1 MITDRFGFGHTATQR
16 FSTAAALGGI
26 CFLLALFCLQLI
38 AVSGAI
44 PPLWLPTALMTVIA
58 FRLNWADAALTLLFC
73 FISVM
78 LANTLMTSPAWIN
91 VHYALIHLLQ
101 AVLGGMLLR
110 LLLNRRAP
118 LETLYDW
125 CKLLLAAGIITPF
138 LGGFLALWLL
148 GGNGSFF
155 ATWVIAEIIGMLAIA
170 PVCLLWQPR
179 MLRQQVSR
187 RQLFETLLCIVV
199 SLSACYV
206 ALRFLPWPFTFII
219 VILFTCAVRLPRFAA
234 FVVFLVNA
242 AMISVLL
249 SLQLVVLHIDAVWLS
264 HTALWLPF
272 LLILLPSHMMSLVM
286 HSFRA
291 EKAHISES
299 ELRFRHAMEYSTIGM
314 AMVSP
319 EGRWL
324 SVNDAL
330 CQLLGYPQA
339 ELMQMTFQQLT
350 HPDDISSNVAAMQRI
365 LAGEGDSYLMEKRY
379 IRRDG
384 ETVWANLSSS
394 LVRNNK
400 GEPLYFIS
408 QLQDITELK
417 RTEET
422 NRCLMER
429 VTQANAALFAEKE
442 RMHITLDSIGEAVI
456 STNEEMLV
464 TFMNPVAERM
474 SGWSQEEA
482 AGKALSDI
490 LHITRGVNGAR
501 IENLLL
507 CALPADKTAPE
518 VDEELVL
525 HSAHHEQFDIQYSLT
540 PLKTEEGHH
549 IGTVMVVRD
558 VSESR
563 ETLRQLTYSASHD
576 ILTRLPNRAS
586 FEQQLRQ
593 LLQNISGSQQ
603 HVLVFIDLDRF
614 KAVNDAAGHAAGDA
628 LLCELSTLMLHHLH
642 GNDVIARLGGDEFGV
657 LLPDCTLR
665 SASDLI
671 QRLVNAVNHYAFQW
685 QGNIYQVGA
694 SAGMTQID
702 ATNCQSS
709 DVMSQADAA
718 CYHAKHNGRGQL
730 QIYQHHHASIVAR
743 PASALTAAE
752 VEKMPIRLL
761 SWAVTPP
768 GKTQAVS
775 FYLLEAERLAD
786 ASWPL
791 DENSWQNALQETA
804 LQLAFDRNLMR
815 HFFAHYAQPLASKAI
830 TLALPLSA
838 TALRDDAF
846 VTELHALLHASPLPP
861 AQLIVV
867 IETAALLADSSRL
880 PQTIAQ
886 LKHSGCRIM
895 LQNFGRHLDAFNQFH
910 GAAID
915 YIMMSPDLVATVH
928 ASLMDEMLVSIIH
941 GQAEKRQIITLAGP
955 VELPAAL
962 TTLNTIGI
970 NGVWGNAI
978 GERQPV
984 HHLVQNSYFAIK

>member
-1 MITDRFGFGHTATQR
+1 MITAQFGFRHRMLQRLTTALL
-16 FSTAAALGGI
+16 LGGL

-38 AVSGAI
+38 VVSGTI
-44 PPLWLPTALMTVIA
+44 SPLWLPTALMTVAA
-58 FRLNWADAALTLLFC
+58 FRLGYVEAALTLLFC
-73 FISVM
+73 FLAVI
-78 LANTLMTSPAWIN
+78 LANTLIMGSALFN
-91 VHYALIHLLQ
+91 VYYALVNLLQ
-101 AVLGGMLLR
+101 ALTGGVLLR
-110 LLLNRRAP
+110 LLLNPQAP
-118 LETLYDW
+118 LDTLYDW

-138 LGGFLALWLL
+138 LGGFFALWLL
-148 GGNGSFF
+148 KGNGAFF
-155 ATWVIAEIIGMLAIA
+155 ATWVIAEIIGMLALA

-179 MLRQQVSR
+179 MLRQRISAC
-187 RQLFETLLCIVV
+187 QLSETLLCIVA
-199 SLSACYV
+199 SLTACYV
-206 ALRFLPWPFTFII
+206 ALRFLPWPFAFII
-219 VILFTCAVRLPRFAA
+219 VILFTCAVRLPRFSA

-242 AMISVLL
+242 LMISVLL
-249 SLQLVVLHIDAVWLS
+249 GLRLVVLHIDTVWLS
-264 HTALWLPF
+264 HTAIWLPF
-272 LLILLPSHMMSLVM
+272 LLILLPSHMMSLIM

-319 EGRWL
+319 EGHWL
-324 SVNDAL
+324 SVNNAL
-330 CQLLGYPQA
+330 CQLLGYPKA
-339 ELMQMTFQQLT
+339 EMIQMTFQQIT
-350 HPDDISSNVAAMQRI
+350 HPDDISSNVAAMQRV
-365 LAGEGDSYLMEKRY
+365 LAGEGDNYRMEKRY
-379 IRRDG
+379 IRKDG
-384 ETVWANLSSS
+384 ETVWATLASS
-394 LVRNNK
+394 LVRNSH

-408 QLQDITELK
+408 QLQDVTELK
-417 RTEET
+417 RTEEA

-429 VTQANAALFAEKE
+429 ITLANAALFEEKE
-442 RMHITLDSIGEAVI
+442 RMHITLDSIDEAVI
-456 STNEEMLV
+456 STDEAMLV

-474 SGWSQEEA
+474 SGWSQEAA
-482 AGKALSDI
+482 AGKALSDV
-490 LHITRGVNGAR
+490 LHITHGVNGDR

-507 CALPADKTAPE
+507 CALPAAKNTPDL
-518 VDEELVL
+518 DEALVL
-525 HSAHHEQFDIQYSLT
+525 HSAQHEQFDIQYSLT

-549 IGTVMVVRD
+549 VGTVMVIRD

-614 KAVNDAAGHAAGDA
+614 KAVNDTAGHAAGDA

-657 LLPDCTLR
+657 LLPDSTLR
-665 SASDLI
+665 SASELI
-671 QRLVNAVNHYAFQW
+671 QRLINAVNHYAFQW

-730 QIYQHHHASIVAR
+730 QVYQRHHTSIVAH
-743 PASALTAAE
+743 PASTLTAAE

-768 GKTQAVS
+768 GKTQSVS
-775 FYLLEAERLAD
+775 FYLLEVERLAD

-791 DENSWQNALQETA
+791 DENSWQNAPQETA

-830 TLALPLSA
+830 TLALPFTA
-838 TALRDDAF
+838 AALRDDAF
-846 VTELHALLHASPLPP
+846 VTELLALLHASPLPP

-880 PQTIAQ
+880 PQAIAQ
-886 LKHSGCRIM
+886 LKGCGCRIM

-928 ASLMDEMLVSIIH
+928 TSLMDEMLVSIIH

-955 VELPAAL
+955 IELPAAL